1 MSITSKNI
9 LTNPELKKL
18 IRDAKKIFNAKFQAK
33 GNSCIS
39 AFPAS
44 LILLGDHTHYNDGI
58 MLLTTANAFSVAVCS
73 ATEDGQI
80 NIAVE
85 SPDFS
90 VSENSNNPAE
100 SSIKCGNLYLGNL
113 ISVLKNKGILKKG
126 FNLLLYSNIPQS
138 IGMGFVAAN
147 QLSFVDALSQLF
159 EFKLTSDEILQLCL
173 EAEKLYL
180 GKMSNPSH
188 YYAILNSEPSS
199 IIKVDLRFKTFKLYR
214 DILKDYKLLLF
225 DYSNEIPNPRK
236 ICNERIEECT
246 IGVQALRLYIWGI
259 KNLRDVS
266 LEFLARHTHVIPNLI
281 YKRILYTVKEK
292 IRVETATEYIENT
305 YFNGFGKLLFESHE
319 GLRNDYDIGN
329 ERLDM
334 IVNTLAK
341 ETGVIGAKIISC
353 SNIESV
359 ICIARKKDASKIIAS
374 ISEKY
379 SDKYSFK
386 LNYHIFTS
394 FGGSTNLKI

>member
-173 EAEKLYL
+173 EA
-180 GKMSNPSH
+180 
-188 YYAILNSEPSS
+188 
-199 IIKVDLRFKTFKLYR
+199 
-214 DILKDYKLLLF
+214 
-225 DYSNEIPNPRK
+225 
-236 ICNERIEECT
+236 
-246 IGVQALRLYIWGI
+246 
-259 KNLRDVS
+259 
-266 LEFLARHTHVIPNLI
+266 
-281 YKRILYTVKEK
+281 
-292 IRVETATEYIENT
+292 
-305 YFNGFGKLLFESHE
+305 
-319 GLRNDYDIGN
+319 
-329 ERLDM
+329 
-334 IVNTLAK
+334 
-341 ETGVIGAKIISC
+341 
-353 SNIESV
+353 
-359 ICIARKKDASKIIAS
+359 
-374 ISEKY
+374 
-379 SDKYSFK
+379 
-386 LNYHIFTS
+386 
-394 FGGSTNLKI
+394 